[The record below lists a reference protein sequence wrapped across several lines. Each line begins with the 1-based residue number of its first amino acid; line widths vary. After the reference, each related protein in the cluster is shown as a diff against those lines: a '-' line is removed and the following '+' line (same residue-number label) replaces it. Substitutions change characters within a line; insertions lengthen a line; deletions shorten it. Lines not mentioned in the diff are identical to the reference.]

1 MEESSDAGS
10 VTRRCYSVCQLDS
23 VCGTT
28 ECSVSLN
35 EKDLIITAKNKS
47 GKCVSLNCYES
58 EIVVYDEVLKKRIGT
73 YVKTR

>member
-1 MEESSDAGS
+1 MGS
-10 VTRRCYSVCQLDS
+10 
-23 VCGTT
+23 GTT

-35 EKDLIITAKNKS
+35 GNNLIIMAKNKS

-58 EIVVYDEVLKKRIGT
+58 EIVVYDEVIKSRIGT